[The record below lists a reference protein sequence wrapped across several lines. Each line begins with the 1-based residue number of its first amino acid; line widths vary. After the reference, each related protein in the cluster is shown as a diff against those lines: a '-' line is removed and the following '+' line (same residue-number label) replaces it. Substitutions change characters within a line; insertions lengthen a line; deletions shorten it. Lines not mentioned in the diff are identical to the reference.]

1 MDTANTIITLFLA
14 VVFLI
19 AGLSKASGSAAGLSG
34 TRDGKVS
41 DGFSRL
47 TGMFE
52 TLASISLLV
61 GFALDNRDL
70 QVYGLVAIWLIMAG
84 AIYFHFRAG
93 KAKTAFPAML
103 LLLIATVGLASI

>member
-19 AGLSKASGSAAGLSG
+19 SGLSKASGSAAGLSG
-34 TRDGKVS
+34 TRDVKVS
-41 DGFSRL
+41 DGFARL

-70 QVYGLVAIWLIMAG
+70 QIYGLVAIWLIMAG

-103 LLLIATVGLASI
+103 LLLITTVGLALI

>member
-1 MDTANTIITLFLA
+1 MDTTNTVITLFLA

-19 AGLSKASGSAAGLSG
+19 SGVSKASGSAAGLSG
-34 TRDGKVS
+34 TREVNVS
-41 DGFSRL
+41 DGFARL

-70 QVYGLVAIWLIMAG
+70 QIYGFVAIWLIMAG
-84 AIYFHFRAG
+84 AIFFHFRAG

-103 LLLIATVGLASI
+103 LLLITTVGLATI